1 MMNHLWARFKGLILV
16 TAGVLAILVWAS
28 AFIVT
33 QSEIALLLQMGR
45 PIKAVDTPGLFFK
58 VPFIQNVITYDKRL
72 IDVDLPSAEIISSDQ
87 KRLVVDSYV
96 LYKITN
102 PLQFYETLGTEE
114 VARTRLQTLA
124 GASLRRVLGNN
135 PLANLLSQD
144 RKHIMAQIQEGVW
157 KAAQPFGIDVVD
169 VRIRHADLPKANSEA
184 IYLRMESERKREAKE
199 FRAQGEEEA
208 RKIRSHADKERIILL
223 ANADKQSQKL
233 RGEGESEA
241 ITLLG
246 RIFSKDP
253 KFFEFYRSLEAYKN
267 ALTPSTTTLVLE
279 PSGDFFKFF
288 KRGA

>member
-1 MMNHLWARFKGLILV
+1 MIHILWNRFRGFVLVGAGLLLIL
-16 TAGVLAILVWAS
+16 GWAS

-33 QSEIALLLQMGR
+33 QSQIALLLQLGR
-45 PIKAVDTPGLFFK
+45 PVRTVDTPGLFFK
-58 VPFIQNVITYDKRL
+58 IPFIQNVIIYDKRL
-72 IDVDLPSAEIISSDQ
+72 LDVDLASAEIIASDQ

-102 PLQFYETLGTEE
+102 PLRFYETLGTEE

-124 GASLRRVLGNN
+124 GASLRRVLGNY
-135 PLANLLSQD
+135 PLASLLSPD
-144 RKHIMAQIQEGVW
+144 RKHIMSQIQEGVW

-208 RKIRSHADKERIILL
+208 RKIRSQADKERIILL
-223 ANADKQSQKL
+223 ANAEKASQKL
-233 RGEGESEA
+233 KGEGDETA
-241 ITLLG
+241 ITLLAKVYA
-246 RIFSKDP
+246 KDP

-267 ALTPSTTTLVLE
+267 ALSPSTTTLILD
-279 PSGDFFKFF
+279 PSGEFFRYF
-288 KRGA
+288 KKGA